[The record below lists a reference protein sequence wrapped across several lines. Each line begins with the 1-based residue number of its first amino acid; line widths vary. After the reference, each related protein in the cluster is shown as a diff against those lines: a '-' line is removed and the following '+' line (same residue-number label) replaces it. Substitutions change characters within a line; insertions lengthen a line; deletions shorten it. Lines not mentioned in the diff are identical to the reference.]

1 MCVFACLCA
10 CVCVYVDVSLCICGA
25 LLSVH
30 LPEFVLPGMR
40 VCVHISVCV
49 TCFHCDLA
57 VPVNFFIWLCQVLCL
72 ASGERISLSPGMRLL
87 FEVDNLSQASPATI
101 SRCAMVYM
109 VRFPPPP
116 PPPPPPPRRLSIKL
130 PKSGYLSPLLASS
143 YYSPLPAVTIFL
155 KPSVFGLTA

>member
-1 MCVFACLCA
+1 MCVCAPECSFASVSVCVCLHACVHV
-10 CVCVYVDVSLCICGA
+10 CVCVCGVYVGVSVCVCSA

-40 VCVHISVCV
+40 VCVHISVRV
-49 TCFHCDLA
+49 TCSHCD
-57 VPVNFFIWLCQVLCL
+57 NIFIWLYQVLCL

-109 VRFPPPP
+109 VRY
-116 PPPPPPPRRLSIKL
+116 PRPHHHHHPHPTGCLSNY
-130 PKSGYLSPLLASS
+130 PN
-143 YYSPLPAVTIFL
+143 
-155 KPSVFGLTA
+155 